1 MRIISQEFEVLLIRA
16 SAMGQ
21 CRSAETTG
29 TPDSSVCN
37 LNNCEDLLESRRR
50 LEPKPKNRIPW
61 GPDPN
66 ELQ

>member
-1 MRIISQEFEVLLIRA
+1 MGITSQEFEALLIRA
-16 SAMGQ
+16 SALAQ
-21 CRSAETTG
+21 CRPTETTG

-37 LNNCEDLLESRRR
+37 LNNCEDLLESGRP
-50 LEPKPKNRIPW
+50 LESKSKNRIRW